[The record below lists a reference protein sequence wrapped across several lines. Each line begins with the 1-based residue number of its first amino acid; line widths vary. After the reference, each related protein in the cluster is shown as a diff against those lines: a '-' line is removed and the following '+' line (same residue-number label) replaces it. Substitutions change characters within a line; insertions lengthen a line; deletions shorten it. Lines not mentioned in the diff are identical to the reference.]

1 MLRAA
6 ALRSLGLGVKAWAI
20 LGVACAAACGERS
33 AAPGPSTPAAIAAPA
48 PSSPAAPAAPPAP
61 EPEPIPAA
69 PCDDALAGALAR
81 VSCDGTR
88 FVVAH
93 PIELHPDRPAPAEPT
108 RGVLHAV
115 SEILDKSPDIL
126 FVRIEVSVGT
136 DVGKDPEKRRA
147 ALAAAQRRADALL
160 AYLWRKRG
168 ISAERLEAVAYEHD
182 ARRARS
188 DAPWPVVL
196 RIVQRAKR

>member
-1 MLRAA
+1 MVRAA
-6 ALRSLGLGVKAWAI
+6 AAVAVL
-20 LGVACAAACGERS
+20 ACACGAPSGLHPS
-33 AAPGPSTPAAIAAPA
+33 AEAPIGPNLAGRPAGAEKSDEPSGRADSTPSP
-48 PSSPAAPAAPPAP
+48 PPAA
-61 EPEPIPAA
+61 ES
-69 PCDDALAGALAR
+69 PCDDTLAGALAR

-93 PIELHPDRPAPAEPT
+93 PIELHPDRPVPVEPT

-115 SEILDKSPDIL
+115 SDILRESPDIL
-126 FVRIEVSVGT
+126 FVRIEVSVGA
-136 DVGKDPEKRRA
+136 DVGQDPEKRRT
-147 ALAAAQRRADALL
+147 ALAAAQRRAGALL
-160 AYLWRKRG
+160 QYLWRKRG

-188 DAPWPVVL
+188 DTPWPVVL